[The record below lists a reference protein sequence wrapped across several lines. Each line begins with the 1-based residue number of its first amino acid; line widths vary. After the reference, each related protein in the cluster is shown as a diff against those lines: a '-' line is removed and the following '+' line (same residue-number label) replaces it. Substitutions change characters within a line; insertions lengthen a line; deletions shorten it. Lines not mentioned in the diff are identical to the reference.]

1 MARVCLIIIKSSLM
15 NKKTS
20 FAILSALLLSAGALG
35 GLCSCS
41 LSKANEKLPVV
52 KDSTALFDYF
62 TYKGDDDFI
71 RKIHCLMMSLFIIL
85 FYPAGIQTPV
95 YVLMGKVIIFSN
107 FYFYL
112 FSGCAH
118 IP

>member
-62 TYKGDDDFI
+62 TYKGDDDFY
-71 RKIHCLMMSLFIIL
+71 KENPLPDDESFYNPIL
-85 FYPAGIQTPV
+85 PGW
-95 YVLMGKVIIFSN
+95 
-107 FYFYL
+107 
-112 FSGCAH
+112 
-118 IP
+118 

>member
-1 MARVCLIIIKSSLM
+1 M

-52 KDSTALFDYF
+52 KDSTALLIILLI
-62 TYKGDDDFI
+62 KAMMIFI

-95 YVLMGKVIIFSN
+95 YVLMGKVIIF
-107 FYFYL
+107 
-112 FSGCAH
+112 
-118 IP
+118 